1 MNKASASRR
10 DDSDIVDNVGRYTE
24 GQLGLFHVKMAG
36 DRMIANEFWGVANST
51 SPWSLW
57 KINSLL
63 GRKAISAGWK
73 AKSLPPFRPTYELI
87 LQLTLPA
94 NILDGFRIFCP
105 SDRLERWVAEVK
117 NYDDILYIAKKV
129 HSELCTAQRVSE
141 LRKLPDAKRDIPF
154 ENIQLFNRDS
164 LILRALKHS
173 VKRGDIGS
181 VINILAHWMLMFRGT
196 GKMPKY
202 ADALFHLLAYLKR
215 MHPRLRYVL
224 LPKYMYT

>member
-1 MNKASASRR
+1 
-10 DDSDIVDNVGRYTE
+10 
-24 GQLGLFHVKMAG
+24 MAG

-63 GRKAISAGWK
+63 GRKPISAGWK

-105 SDRLERWVAEVK
+105 SDTLERWVAEVK
-117 NYDDILYIAKKV
+117 NYDDILCIAKKV
-129 HSELCTAQRVSE
+129 HSELCTAHRVSE

-154 ENIQLFNRDS
+154 ENIQLFNCDS
-164 LILRALKHS
+164 LILRALKYS

-215 MHPRLRYVL
+215 MHPRLRYVW
-224 LPKYMYT
+224 LPKYII